1 LAGWDQTGSN
11 GANLSFPQAL
21 GIAGTGR
28 DEWIVGLINSIIF
41 LTAGL
46 IGAFIVDPLNHY
58 LGRRGEIFL
67 TAACLT
73 ATPIASGFARSWE
86 ALFAIRFVMGIGIG
100 AKNATVPIFSA
111 ELAPA
116 RIRGALVMFW
126 QLWVVAGMSFFPLK
140 VYADKQV
147 SSSVSAPMSLS
158 RTLEISHGAF
168 SSDRPSFPPSSSC
181 SESGSP
187 RNRPDGS

>member
-1 LAGWDQTGSN
+1 MRGIINGTDQRCCGTPSLCVLSVLLLKVCQQIIIRNHQADESGWDQTGSN

-21 GIAGTGR
+21 GIDGLGR

-126 QLWVVAGMSFFPLK
+126 QLWVVAGESKFT
-140 VYADKQV
+140 
-147 SSSVSAPMSLS
+147 SNIITS
-158 RTLEISHGAF
+158 R
-168 SSDRPSFPPSSSC
+168 
-181 SESGSP
+181 
-187 RNRPDGS
+187 